1 MKILV
6 AGGTGFIGKKLCK
19 FVIDNGVYVNVL
31 TRNLNS
37 KKNSQKLKYFHWNPT
52 KFEVDYE
59 SIKGVNVIV
68 NLSGKNVFSFW
79 SKKIKKKSL
88 VLE

>member
-19 FVIDNGVYVNVL
+19 FFVDNGFYVNIL

-37 KKNSQKLKYFHWNPT
+37 KKNSQKLKYFHWNPA
-52 KFEVDYE
+52 KFQVDYE
-59 SIKGVNVIV
+59 SVKGVSVII

-79 SKKIKKKSL
+79 SKKIEKKFL
-88 VLE
+88 IPG